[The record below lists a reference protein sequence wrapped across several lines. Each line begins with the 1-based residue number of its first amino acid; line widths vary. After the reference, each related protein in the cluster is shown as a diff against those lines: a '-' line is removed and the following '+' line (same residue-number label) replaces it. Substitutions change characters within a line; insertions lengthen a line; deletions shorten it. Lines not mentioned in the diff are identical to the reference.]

1 MSDDGLD
8 AGLEKMRADGVADVA
23 VKTFAHYYEL
33 LRAGDTGTL
42 AESEIEPVEELPDA
56 DELPDDAEGAREALA
71 QTVSSS
77 STAAWA
83 RAWG

>member
-1 MSDDGLD
+1 
-8 AGLEKMRADGVADVA
+8 MRADGVADVA

-33 LRAGDTGTL
+33 LRAGETGTL

-56 DELPDDAEGAREALA
+56 DELPEDEDGRARRRSRRPS
-71 QTVSSS
+71 SSS
-77 STAAWA
+77 STAASA